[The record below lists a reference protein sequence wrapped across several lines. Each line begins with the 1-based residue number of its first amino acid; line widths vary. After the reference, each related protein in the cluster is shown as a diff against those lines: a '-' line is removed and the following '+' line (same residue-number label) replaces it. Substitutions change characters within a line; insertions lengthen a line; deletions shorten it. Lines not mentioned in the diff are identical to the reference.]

1 MVNFPAR
8 VRKKYAYI
16 GLQEMELFEIVV
28 VDTVC
33 IVFFKKVDCWDVK
46 GVEHDVFYALKLSI
60 SFRLLASAWQ
70 SSSFVG
76 ACLGTVGMS
85 HSIGGSGTA
94 AGLGGELNR
103 APAKRSTDW
112 SLAES
117 LAEFSRARNGEFF
130 GVPQREEN
138 LRARGVDVADREPK
152 MACPRASESH
162 SEPELIGDEREGE
175 LRPLL
180 PFCIPENCIFN
191 FDESE

>member
-1 MVNFPAR
+1 
-8 VRKKYAYI
+8 
-16 GLQEMELFEIVV
+16 
-28 VDTVC
+28 
-33 IVFFKKVDCWDVK
+33 
-46 GVEHDVFYALKLSI
+46 VFYALKLSI

-70 SSSFVG
+70 SSSLEAALFAG
-76 ACLGTVGMS
+76 LEGMS

-94 AGLGGELNR
+94 AGLGGELKR

-117 LAEFSRARNGEFF
+117 LVELSRARNGEFF

-138 LRARGVDVADREPK
+138 LRARGVDAFDREPK
-152 MACPRASESH
+152 LNWPRASESH

-180 PFCIPENCIFN
+180 PFCIPENIFLI
-191 FDESE
+191 

>member
-1 MVNFPAR
+1 MRN
-8 VRKKYAYI
+8 I
-16 GLQEMELFEIVV
+16 GLQEMTLFEIVV

-33 IVFFKKVDCWDVK
+33 NSFKSCFWDVK
-46 GVEHDVFYALKLSI
+46 GVEHGVFYALKLSI
-60 SFRLLASAWQ
+60 SFRFLASAWQ
-70 SSSFVG
+70 SSSLEAALVAGWF
-76 ACLGTVGMS
+76 LGTVGMS

-94 AGLGGELNR
+94 AGIGGELNR

-138 LRARGVDVADREPK
+138 LRARGVEVPDREPK

-180 PFCIPENCIFN
+180 PFCIPILKIRLLLRISF
-191 FDESE
+191 